1 MIFSLRLQRLAVP
14 LLAMLLSVLLAACSS
29 NPYAV
34 EPNPVPSVEK
44 ALKVH
49 KLWRHDTGAGLNDEP
64 GARLRPAVTLQQ
76 AFAADVDG
84 RVSAFT
90 REKGK
95 RQWQVKTG
103 YRISGGLYAGYD
115 KVLFGTRDGQ
125 AVALSATD
133 GSVLWHTQLSSEIL
147 SVPASDGTRAVFQT
161 QDGQITALDMSTGK
175 PVWNYTVT
183 VPNLMLRGAA
193 TPLIDG
199 GIVYV
204 GLASGKVIALGMS
217 DGAPMWEE
225 QVAIPTGT
233 SELDRLV
240 DIDNNLIVD
249 QGGLFASSYQGKVA
263 VMDAQHGQLFWGR
276 DISTYTPMSSRAN
289 TLFIAGAD
297 GDVSAVNE
305 RDGAFTWQQKALHGR
320 HLIGTVIQDG
330 YVVTGDFEGWLYWLD
345 PADGKLLAR
354 KHVAGAFAGAPVVY
368 DDVIY
373 VLADNG
379 KLSAYTI
386 EAKK

>member
-1 MIFSLRLQRLAVP
+1 MIVSSRWLRLAAP
-14 LLAMLLSVLLAACSS
+14 LLALWLAACSS

-34 EPNPVPSVEK
+34 EPNPVPSVDK
-44 ALKVH
+44 SLKVH
-49 KLWRHDTGAGLNDEP
+49 KLWRHDTGAGLDDEV
-64 GARLRPAVTLQQ
+64 GARLRPAVTLSQI
-76 AFAADVDG
+76 FAADVNG
-84 RVSAFT
+84 RVSGFV
-90 REKGK
+90 RDSGK
-95 RQWQVKTG
+95 RQWKVKTG

-133 GSVLWHTQLSSEIL
+133 GRVLWHTQLSSEVL
-147 SVPASDGTRAVFQT
+147 SVPTSDGNRAVFQT
-161 QDGQITALDMSTGK
+161 QDGQISALDMNTGK
-175 PVWNYTVT
+175 VLWNYSVT
-183 VPNLMLRGAA
+183 VPNLILRGAA
-193 TPLIDG
+193 TPLVDG

-204 GLASGKVIALGMS
+204 GLASGKVVALGMN
-217 DGAPMWEE
+217 DGTPLWEE
-225 QVAIPTGT
+225 QVAMPTGT

-249 QGGLFASSYQGKVA
+249 QGGLFASTYQGKVA

-276 DISTYTPMSSRAN
+276 DISTYTPMSNRGS

-297 GDVSAVNE
+297 GDVTAVNE

-330 YVVTGDFEGWLYWLD
+330 RVVTGDFEGWLYWLD

-354 KHVAGAFAGAPVVY
+354 KHVADAFAGVPVVY
-368 DDVIY
+368 DDVLY

-379 KLSAYTI
+379 KLSAYSI